1 MRWHFLSLHQKTT
14 MRFLFSLSLLIFVFA
29 CNNQS
34 TDTAVNTQSPQQE
47 VDSVLIMLGP
57 LDFDTL
63 LNTKRNIMLFDLRP
77 ASEFAK
83 GHIWRSTSMDATDPL
98 FYHRLA
104 ALGVENE
111 FALYDASGYLAIEA
125 GRKMKGYGFKKIY
138 VLREGLMT
146 WGEAGRAL
154 QLN

>member
-1 MRWHFLSLHQKTT
+1 
-14 MRFLFSLSLLIFVFA
+14 MRFLFSLALLSLVFA
-29 CNNQS
+29 CNNQPA
-34 TDTAVNTQSPQQE
+34 DTTANTPPPRPE
-47 VDSVLIMLGP
+47 VDTVLMLLGP

-63 LNTKRNIMLFDLRP
+63 LNTKRNMMLFDLRP
-77 ASEFAK
+77 ATEFAK
-83 GHIWRSTSMDATDPL
+83 GHIWRATNMDATDSL

-104 ALGVENE
+104 SLGVENE
-111 FALYDASGYLAIEA
+111 FALYDASGYLALEA